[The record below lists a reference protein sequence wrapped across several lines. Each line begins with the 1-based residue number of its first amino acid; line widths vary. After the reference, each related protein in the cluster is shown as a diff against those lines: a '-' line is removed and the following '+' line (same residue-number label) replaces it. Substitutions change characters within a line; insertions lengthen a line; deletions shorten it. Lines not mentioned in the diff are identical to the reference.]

1 MALSKFAVLS
11 AGAFLTFAVGAPAIA
26 QELTVRVDYSD
37 LDLASTT
44 GQHVLQQRLKS
55 AVRKVC
61 GPDNARVF
69 ANSQQA
75 ALCHIQAAKLA
86 KQDAEIAIARYDNG
100 PKMASRREAMVGN

>member
-11 AGAFLTFAVGAPAIA
+11 AGAFLTFAMGAPAIA
-26 QELTVRVDYSD
+26 QESTVRVDYSD

-44 GQHVLQQRLKS
+44 GQHVLQQRVKS
-55 AVRKVC
+55 AVRIVC
-61 GPDNARVF
+61 GPDNKHVF

-75 ALCHIQAAKLA
+75 ALCHIHAAKLA
-86 KQDAEIAIARYDNG
+86 KQDAAIAIARYNNG